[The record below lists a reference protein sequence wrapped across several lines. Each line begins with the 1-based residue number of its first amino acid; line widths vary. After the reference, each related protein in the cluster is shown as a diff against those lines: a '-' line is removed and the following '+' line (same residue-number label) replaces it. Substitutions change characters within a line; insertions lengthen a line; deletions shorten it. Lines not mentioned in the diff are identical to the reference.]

1 MRPCKDSYAT
11 PLKTIQCYK
20 PHFNQDNCTVWP
32 FNLGQIWGVASPN
45 DLPFFSTDMQN
56 GKAKQ
61 NTKLLKSQNKVVYV
75 VKNQKIYRSLFTPV
89 QASMA
94 PMGQECEEHR
104 KHLLEQRWIKKIY
117 SKQVRQLSNE
127 RPSEIIRK
135 TKPKALQNILEHS
148 KF

>member
-1 MRPCKDSYAT
+1 ML
-11 PLKTIQCYK
+11 PLLKQFSVINLTSTKT
-20 PHFNQDNCTVWP
+20 TVQSGHSTWDK
-32 FNLGQIWGVASPN
+32 FGASPN
-45 DLPFFSTDMQN
+45 DLPFSSTDLHSVTKQN

-61 NTKLLKSQNKVVYV
+61 NTKLLKSQNKVVCV

-104 KHLLEQRWIKKIY
+104 KYLLEQRWIKKIY

-135 TKPKALQNILEHS
+135 TKPKA
-148 KF
+148 